1 MSESVRHVVREI
13 YSEVLF
19 ELAEEAGKVA
29 EVMDDLERVVR
40 ILHDNVDFAT
50 LLYSQQVKGEEK
62 SEVIRRVFDGKID
75 KLTLDFLSV
84 LAKRG
89 RIAFLAGVSD
99 KYEVMIDAHYK
110 RSLIEVTLASSPE
123 DEQLEKLK
131 ADFKDAM
138 DGDVKLLVNVDPEII
153 GGIIIRKGDK
163 IIDNSLRTVL
173 SHAVKTIVNRSQ
185 DRIRKTHRSEMG

>member
-99 KYEVMIDAHYK
+99 KYEVMTDAHYK

-131 ADFKDAM
+131 ADLKDAM
-138 DGDVKLLVNVDPEII
+138 GGDVKLLVNVDPEII

-173 SHAVKTIVNRSQ
+173 NHAVKTIVNRSQ
-185 DRIRKTHRSEMG
+185 DRIRKARPAG